1 MGSRPTRSTCPTV
14 QALFQARR
22 ARTRRAQPMSP
33 VLRYLRSASRR
44 HTAAAENARGGC
56 SPASGA
62 ARRQPPP
69 PPPQPP
75 RAAAAGCDSLQTRMR
90 TLSHW
95 TSDGQQQTHH
105 ETAVGPCSAAPSPL
119 HASCDCCRFGCPR
132 LSGGRHQSTSN
143 GRTPEPGSSHS
154 PPWSSLETPLSPP
167 AKPKRAFSERDVE
180 TEKRSGSAFR
190 SHCGRR
196 ARATG
201 GRRSTRR
208 VSPGGPV
215 PRQRSTRPCGLR
227 FPASGAC
234 VKQMFSRR

>member
-1 MGSRPTRSTCPTV
+1 MRAAAIPLLLRMRV
-14 QALFQARR
+14 VAVALRV
-22 ARTRRAQPMSP
+22 
-33 VLRYLRSASRR
+33 VLPAASRR
-44 HTAAAENARGGC
+44 
-56 SPASGA
+56 
-62 ARRQPPP
+62 RRRRSRPERLLLVAIPCKHACAP
-69 PPPQPP
+69 
-75 RAAAAGCDSLQTRMR
+75 CR
-90 TLSHW
+90 TGRTVRKS
-95 TSDGQQQTHH
+95 GQQQTHH
-105 ETAVGPCSAAPSPL
+105 ETAVGPGSAAPSPL

-234 VKQMFSRR
+234 LKQMFSRR

>member
-1 MGSRPTRSTCPTV
+1 MRV
-14 QALFQARR
+14 VAVALRV
-22 ARTRRAQPMSP
+22 
-33 VLRYLRSASRR
+33 VLPAASRR
-44 HTAAAENARGGC
+44 RRRRRRPERLLLVTIPCKHHAHLVALDGPAKSWVNSNA
-56 SPASGA
+56 
-62 ARRQPPP
+62 
-69 PPPQPP
+69 
-75 RAAAAGCDSLQTRMR
+75 
-90 TLSHW
+90 
-95 TSDGQQQTHH
+95 HH
-105 ETAVGPCSAAPSPL
+105 ETAIGPDSAAPSPL

-167 AKPKRAFSERDVE
+167 AKPKKAFSETDV
-180 TEKRSGSAFR
+180 EKRSGSAFR

-215 PRQRSTRPCGLR
+215 PRQRSTRPRGLR

-234 VKQMFSRR
+234 LK